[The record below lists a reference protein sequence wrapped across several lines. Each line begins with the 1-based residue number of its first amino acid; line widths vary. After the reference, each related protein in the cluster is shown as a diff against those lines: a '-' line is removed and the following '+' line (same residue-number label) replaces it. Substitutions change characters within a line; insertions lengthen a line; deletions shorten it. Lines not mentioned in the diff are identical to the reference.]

1 MKYLINI
8 NINIYIYLF
17 LKLLVKRS
25 YVTEKYNDH
34 FFVFVNFFY
43 QDFMMMKIT

>member
-8 NINIYIYLF
+8 NINIYILIS